1 VSEDLFQSMRRS
13 IIDGAPD
20 TARTLAEAGV
30 RSGIAP
36 LAAIHDGYVPG
47 MQHVGEQF
55 AQRRLF
61 LPDMVAAAEAMK
73 AAMSVLEPELKKL
86 GTARPSAGTIVL
98 GTAKGDI
105 HEIGKTLVGTL
116 LGANG
121 FTVHDLGVD
130 ISAEKFATAAREL
143 HADVVGVSALLTTTM
158 KWQKSVIELLDREGL
173 RPRVKVII
181 GGAPVTRQWSEEI
194 RADGFAKDAVSAVSL
209 VQRLLQDTKQEATN
223 AAAPSQPIAPANPR
237 LGELPRET
245 LDAIGQA
252 LSEAAQQSQDDC

>member
-1 VSEDLFQSMRRS
+1 MRQS
-13 IIDGAPD
+13 IIDGAAD
-20 TARTLAEAGV
+20 TARTLAEAGLQ
-30 RSGIAP
+30 RGMTP

-47 MQHVGEQF
+47 MHYVGEQF
-55 AQRRLF
+55 AQRHLF

-86 GTARPSAGTIVL
+86 GKDRPSAGTVIL

-130 ISAEKFATAAREL
+130 VSAEKFAAAAQEL
-143 HADVVGVSALLTTTM
+143 RANVVGVSALLTTTM
-158 KWQKSVIELLDREGL
+158 KGQKSVIELLDREGL

-181 GGAPVTRQWSEEI
+181 GGAPVTRQWSDEI
-194 RADGFAKDAVSAVSL
+194 RADGFAKDAVSAVNL
-209 VQRLLQDTKQEATN
+209 VQKLLQDA
-223 AAAPSQPIAPANPR
+223 SQLPADPTSKSR
-237 LGELPRET
+237 LTEMPRET
-245 LDAIGQA
+245 MDALGQA
-252 LSEAAQQSQDDC
+252 LSEATQKNQDEC

>member
-1 VSEDLFQSMRRS
+1 MSEDLFQAMRQS

-20 TARTLAEAGV
+20 TARSLAEAGV
-30 RSGIAP
+30 QRGIAP

-47 MQHVGEQF
+47 MSHVGEQF
-55 AQRRLF
+55 AQRRMF

-73 AAMSVLEPELKKL
+73 AAMAVLEPELQRL
-86 GTARPSAGTIVL
+86 GADRPSAGTIIM

-130 ISAEKFATAAREL
+130 VSAEKFAAAAHEF

-158 KWQKSVIELLDREGL
+158 KWQKSVVEWFDREGL
-173 RPRVKVII
+173 RPQVKVII

-194 RADGFAKDAVSAVSL
+194 RADGFAKDAVSAVNL
-209 VQRLLQDTKQEATN
+209 VQKLLQEKMAVV
-223 AAAPSQPIAPANPR
+223 
-237 LGELPRET
+237 G
-245 LDAIGQA
+245 
-252 LSEAAQQSQDDC
+252 

>member
-1 VSEDLFQSMRRS
+1 MSEELFQAMRQS

-20 TARTLAEAGV
+20 AARNLAETAV
-30 RSGIAP
+30 QQGIGP

-47 MQHVGEQF
+47 MSHVGEQF
-55 AQRRLF
+55 AQRHLF

-73 AAMSVLEPELKKL
+73 AAMAVLEPELKRL
-86 GTARPSAGTIVL
+86 GTDRPSAGTIVM

-130 ISAEKFATAAREL
+130 VSAEKFAAAAREL
-143 HADVVGVSALLTTTM
+143 RADVVGVSALLTTTM
-158 KWQKSVIELLDREGL
+158 KWQKSVIELFDREGL
-173 RPRVKVII
+173 RPQVRVII

-194 RADGFAKDAVSAVSL
+194 RADGFAKDAVSAVGL
-209 VQRLLQDTKQEATN
+209 VQKLLQEKTVEV
-223 AAAPSQPIAPANPR
+223 
-237 LGELPRET
+237 G
-245 LDAIGQA
+245 
-252 LSEAAQQSQDDC
+252 